1 MFTGPAQ
8 TYSFYVHSTKISM
21 VETRLTFSSFFL
33 LSESQAE
40 MDGVLRRS
48 GLPDGKF

>member
-1 MFTGPAQ
+1 
-8 TYSFYVHSTKISM
+8 
-21 VETRLTFSSFFL
+21 L

-48 GLPDGKF
+48 GLPDGKFWNQKFG